1 MQMETNDFQVMT
13 NLPLKA
19 DQGYIIPVTLGTHQA
34 VDRITGQTGNGSVLL
49 YEKFGDPGQ
58 LPLRC
63 SLSFRD
69 QAFGSVSVGD
79 LFDAKAGTVL
89 DQTVCC
95 LVPRHLV
102 SEVLRRASVN
112 DMALELTVKVLK
124 PNGCMYCLN

>member
-1 MQMETNDFQVMT
+1 MNDFQVMT

-49 YEKFGDPGQ
+49 YERFGDPGQ

-89 DQTVCC
+89 DQTVCY

-112 DMALELTVKVLK
+112 DMALELTVKVLE
-124 PNGCMYCLN
+124 PNGCIYCLN